1 MSLILFP
8 NKAEGIGANPESR
21 EDLLLEVFF
30 EFVNQPHLLLTLSL
44 HQEELYDACG
54 LVDIDAHGGG
64 QGQLDVHVLRI
75 VPDLIAGAR
84 PAGTPG
90 GFVLS
95 DAAGSV
101 LHLPG

>member
-1 MSLILFP
+1 M
-8 NKAEGIGANPESR
+8 
-21 EDLLLEVFF
+21 
-30 EFVNQPHLLLTLSL
+30 NQPHLLLSLSL

-54 LVDIDAHGGG
+54 LVDVDAHGGE
-64 QGQLDVHVLRI
+64 QGHLDVHVLRI
-75 VPDLIAGAR
+75 VPDLTAGAR